1 MRLLQDIT
9 LGNYFPAE
17 SIVHSLDPRFKIV
30 ALGLLMGVTFAVSNP
45 GAIVFHTLFILTGI
59 RFSRIPLVYFL
70 RSLRFF
76 IWLFLFTAILHLFF
90 TQGEPIFVHSPLN
103 YLSIT
108 YEGLERG
115 GLISWRLLVVIALSA
130 LLTHTTTPLEITRGM
145 ESILSPLEK
154 LRFPVQDFSLM
165 MMMSIR
171 FIPVLS
177 EETQRVWKA
186 QRSRGADFGRGGLKR
201 KAHTLMSILLPVFA
215 SVFRRAD
222 ELATAL
228 EARGYVPGQRRTSMK
243 QLSWTGRETSA
254 LVILILWVTTLAGL
268 QMTL

>member
-1 MRLLQDIT
+1 MVT
-9 LGNYFPAE
+9 LA
-17 SIVHSLDPRFKIV
+17 
-30 ALGLLMGVTFAVSNP
+30 LLMGVTFAVSAP
-45 GAIVFHTLFILTGI
+45 GAIVLHTVFILTAI
-59 RFSRIPLVYFL
+59 RLSKIPLVYFL

-90 TQGEPIFVHSPLN
+90 TQGEPIFVQAPLDF
-103 YLSIT
+103 LPIT

-115 GLISWRLLVVIALSA
+115 GLISWRLLVIIALSA

-145 ESILSPLEK
+145 ESILSPLER

-186 QRSRGADFGRGGLKR
+186 QRSRGADFGRGGLKK
-201 KAHTLMSILLPVFA
+201 KAHTLMSVLLPVFA
-215 SVFRRAD
+215 GVFRRAD

-243 QLSWTGRETSA
+243 QLFWTGRETSA
-254 LVILILWVTTLAGL
+254 LVILTLWMATLAGL
-268 QMTL
+268 QVIG